1 MAEIPSEL
9 SGHRGVGQAPTRRRH
24 RQGPNLAPA
33 GVKGFYSK
41 IK

>member
-9 SGHRGVGQAPTRRRH
+9 SGHCGTGRALPRRH
-24 RQGPNLAPA
+24 RRGPGLPLA

-41 IK
+41 IN